1 MQERRK
7 LRETSAGPIPPGLVR
22 LMRASTVTE
31 VHSDALKYEVA
42 SARFHVYSTSRI
54 YLLHGRSGAPGAAR
68 TSRLSTLSGRTISR
82 DRVNFM
88 LLPEIAIFRLKTVS
102 MYSVATSRAFNELE
116 KLIFYFVYHL
126 HRFSLK
132 NF

>member
-7 LRETSAGPIPPGLVR
+7 LRETSASPIPPGLVR

-88 LLPEIAIFRLKTVS
+88 LLPEIAIFRLKIS
-102 MYSVATSRAFNELE
+102 MYSVAASRAFNKLE
-116 KLIFYFVYHL
+116 KLISYFAYHL
-126 HRFSLK
+126 HRFPLK